1 MFDDDGNPI
10 AITNGVSP
18 VYPCD
23 TCRGFGDA
31 PKAVRKANF
40 SPASSAPIGQHPCLQ
55 SKRPLRTTAT
65 HRQTERKVLRSLL
78 VGWLLLV

>member
-31 PKAVRKANF
+31 PKAVRKAKF
-40 SPASSAPIGQHPCLQ
+40 PPRIVCSYWPTSVFAIEKTAPDHSNSQ
-55 SKRPLRTTAT
+55 AN
-65 HRQTERKVLRSLL
+65 
-78 VGWLLLV
+78 